1 MCPTYPYHGATP
13 TAADDAFISEMSYLV
28 GDVSLGR
35 RSSIWP
41 FVCLRGDAG
50 SVEVG
55 DETNVQEFSMIHGA
69 KVGNGVTV
77 GHGAVLDYATV
88 KDNSLIGMQSA
99 VMRGAIVESHAIVAA
114 NAVVLQDQTIPSG
127 HLAYG
132 TPADTR
138 PLTED
143 QRNQI
148 TRTRDHYVTLGQQ
161 FREIESAD

>member
-1 MCPTYPYHGATP
+1 M
-13 TAADDAFISEMSYLV
+13 
-28 GDVSLGR
+28 
-35 RSSIWP
+35 
-41 FVCLRGDAG
+41 
-50 SVEVG
+50 
-55 DETNVQEFSMIHGA
+55 QEFSMIHGA